1 MLTAVWTVLGVLKI
15 IGLILLGLIGLLLVL
30 LLLVLLVPIRYQ
42 AEVSF
47 DKVPRG
53 KAGVSW
59 LCHIF
64 SVRAVYE
71 EKLMFRVRVLG
82 FSVFQKEKVLG
93 NTKAHTE
100 EEAQRESEPG
110 SVKPPQEPE
119 AAKKEQSRKPEVP
132 RKEFSQEE
140 EIPKKEFPQE
150 EEIPKKESLRE
161 REIANQETAKRP
173 EVVTEDLPGAKETA
187 QRECQK
193 ALKGSESKEEERT
206 GSNQESPGAGK
217 SHAASGRKRRKK
229 KKTNKNTG
237 FSFSRI
243 YDKLKEKLRRIFR
256 RLTELKEK
264 KDRWIAFLKDPANQR
279 TYRLLKR
286 QLFKLIRHILPQK
299 ISGRI
304 CFGFEDP
311 AKTGQILAII
321 SPFYAWYARRVEV
334 IPVFEES
341 LLEGE
346 LRLRGRIRIGSV
358 LGMAAVTLFDKNFRA
373 LLKKLLRA

>member
-42 AEVSF
+42 AEMSF

-82 FSVFQKEKVLG
+82 FSVFQKKKALG

-100 EEAQRESEPG
+100 EEAQKESEPG
-110 SVKPPQEPE
+110 TVKPPQEPGAE
-119 AAKKEQSRKPEVP
+119 KKEQSRKPEVP
-132 RKEFSQEE
+132 
-140 EIPKKEFPQE
+140 KKEFPKE
-150 EEIPKKESLRE
+150 EEMPKKESLRE
-161 REIANQETAKRP
+161 REIANQETA
-173 EVVTEDLPGAKETA
+173 
-187 QRECQK
+187 QRECPTDSEISKKK
-193 ALKGSESKEEERT
+193 APKGSESKEEERT

-217 SHAASGRKRRKK
+217 SHSASGGKSRKK

-237 FSFSRI
+237 FSFLRI
-243 YDKLKEKLRRIFR
+243 YDTLKEKLRRIFR
-256 RLTELKEK
+256 HLTELKEK

-286 QLFKLIRHILPQK
+286 QMFKLIRHILPQR

-341 LLEGE
+341 LLAGE

>member
-42 AEVSF
+42 AEMSF

-53 KAGVSW
+53 KAGISW

-100 EEAQRESEPG
+100 EEAQKESEPG
-110 SVKPPQEPE
+110 SVKPPQEPG
-119 AAKKEQSRKPEVP
+119 APKKEQSRKPEVP
-132 RKEFSQEE
+132 RKELPQEE
-140 EIPKKEFPQE
+140 ESPRKELPQE

-161 REIANQETAKRP
+161 REIANQE
-173 EVVTEDLPGAKETA
+173 
-187 QRECQK
+187 
-193 ALKGSESKEEERT
+193 
-206 GSNQESPGAGK
+206 SPGAGK
-217 SHAASGRKRRKK
+217 SHAAFGRKKRKK

-237 FSFSRI
+237 FSFPRI

-264 KDRWIAFLKDPANQR
+264 KDRWIAFLKDPANQH

-286 QLFKLIRHILPQK
+286 QLFKLIRHILPQR

-321 SPFYAWYARRVEV
+321 SPFYAWYARRIEV

-358 LGMAAVTLFDKNFRA
+358 LRMAAVTLFDKNFRA